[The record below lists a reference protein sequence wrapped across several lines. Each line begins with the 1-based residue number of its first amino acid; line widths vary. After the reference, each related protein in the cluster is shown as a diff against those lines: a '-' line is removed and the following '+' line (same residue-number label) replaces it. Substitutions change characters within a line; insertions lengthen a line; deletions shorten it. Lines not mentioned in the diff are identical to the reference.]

1 MLRIFKKIRICI
13 FILIVSFLIIDAC
26 TIKKINEVDKNKSK
40 DKYSTWTKSGKKFD
54 PVEYVNSIWS
64 TKLIPEFRTKSTD
77 IKLVLSALKKDRKNG
92 IKLYGRI
99 RKFGG
104 TSAAFRV
111 KGKAKVLKY
120 DNSSMNGLLLLD
132 LLPPDG
138 KKDLDLQVGPVIR
151 QTAIRD
157 SADFITFTDVGNQL
171 QFASLADELNNRI
184 KKEVIKP
191 LDLEHIAGE
200 TISFLGAFKLEESDS
215 IDDIAITPIEIK
227 VVKTIAK

>member
-1 MLRIFKKIRICI
+1 MLQVFKKIQVGI
-13 FILIVSFLIIDAC
+13 FIFALSLLLIEAC
-26 TIKKINEVDKNKSK
+26 TIKKISETDKNKSK

-64 TKLIPEFRTKSTD
+64 SKLIPEFESKSAD
-77 IKLVLSALKKDRKNG
+77 INAVLNALKKDKKNG

-111 KGKAKVLKY
+111 KGRAKVLKY
-120 DNSSMNGLLLLD
+120 DNSSMNGLLILD
-132 LLPPDG
+132 LIPADG
-138 KKDLDLQVGPVIR
+138 KKDVDLQVGPVIK

-157 SADFITFTDVGNQL
+157 SVDFITFTNIGNQL

-191 LDLEHIAGE
+191 LDLEHITGK
-200 TISFLGAFKLEESDS
+200 TISFLGAFKLEENETV
-215 IDDIAITPIEIK
+215 DDIVITPVEIK
-227 VVKTIAK
+227 VIK

>member
-1 MLRIFKKIRICI
+1 MLQVFKKIQISI
-13 FILIVSFLIIDAC
+13 FILTVSFLIIEAC

-64 TKLIPEFRTKSTD
+64 TKLIPEFRAKSTD
-77 IKLVLSALKKDRKNG
+77 IKLVLNALKKDKENG
-92 IKLYGRI
+92 IKLYGRL

-104 TSAAFRV
+104 TSATFMV
-111 KGKAKVLKY
+111 KGKANVLKY
-120 DNSSMNGLLLLD
+120 DKSSMNGLLVLD
-132 LLPPDG
+132 LLPADG
-138 KKDLDLQVGPVIR
+138 KKDVDLQVGPVIR

-157 SADFITFTDVGNQL
+157 SVDFITFTNIGNQL

-191 LDLEHIAGE
+191 LDLEHITGK
-200 TISFLGAFKLEESDS
+200 TISFIGAFKMEESDTV
-215 IDDIAITPIEIK
+215 DDIAITPVEIK
-227 VVKTIAK
+227 VIKNAAK